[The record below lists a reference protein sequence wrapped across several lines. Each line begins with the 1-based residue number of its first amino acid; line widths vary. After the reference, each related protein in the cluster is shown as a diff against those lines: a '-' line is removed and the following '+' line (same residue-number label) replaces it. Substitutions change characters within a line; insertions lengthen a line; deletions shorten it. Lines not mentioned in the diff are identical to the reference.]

1 MTTQAET
8 YLKATAARRRAD
20 MREGFRSFLVGM
32 AIVGVVLVAAAL
44 CAAGCWWLAGM
55 AAVSDAR
62 TKAEIQAIQAAGN
75 APAQVAPVQAPV
87 AVDPAAVAPKFTV
100 VETTVHGILFYVLV
114 TEKDGQVSTCLLG
127 AGVTQFAVPLEGDP
141 KTWKDQL
148 PKHGEVRIVAPGDT
162 K

>member
-1 MTTQAET
+1 MTTQAEA
-8 YLKATAARRRAD
+8 YLKATAAKRRAD
-20 MREGFRSFLVGM
+20 LREDVRSFLGV
-32 AIVGVVLVAAAL
+32 AAVVGVVLVAAAL
-44 CAAGCWWLAGM
+44 CAVVCWWLASQ
-55 AAVSDAR
+55 AAISDAR
-62 TKAEIQAIQAAGN
+62 TKAEVQAIQAAGN

-87 AVDPAAVAPKFTV
+87 AVDPAAAPKFTV

-114 TEKDGQVSTCLLG
+114 TEKGGQVSTCLLG

-148 PKHGEVRIVAPGDT
+148 PKHGDVRTVAPGDT